1 MITIFMAQQS
11 NAVVVIFN
19 CEYKGS
25 MEVYLHKSHCNSFEI
40 LLILTMGVLP
50 MACSTLGMM
59 PTSCFLG
66 ICSE

>member
-1 MITIFMAQQS
+1 
-11 NAVVVIFN
+11 
-19 CEYKGS
+19 